1 MTDFE
6 RNYFGTGPRPATM
19 TVAST
24 SAAATAAAVGVPRKR
39 GVLVRTNSNRDSQLT
54 DEWQEQPEEPLI
66 PLTNGG
72 GGARDGRTSSLRRP
86 VLNGNSVSSANGV
99 AVGSGAVAAVKKEV
113 NFVSPTKSDTEQ
125 PVKTHRR
132 SDVKKMGED
141 PTTTEQRLL
150 HQQQQNSRLRR
161 NSETEH
167 SFEDQVLV
175 LPARQRQLS
184 SSSGADEDV
193 KYETRNVD
201 QRRQGTNYSSAIV
214 SHSRRDSSRTGP
226 QGTNGNTSSPHE
238 KEQKCST
245 TDPVATIT
253 GRDCDWNPAAE
264 AISYYSDSTG
274 SNSVTMPTVTT
285 TCAPGSGYSDTA
297 AAAIELDRMRR
308 RPARFHA
315 SSWSLSSNCGGLSKA
330 AIAHDD
336 SRFGTIRS
344 VQSECRTS
352 STSQLNRS
360 GSLKRVKGRS
370 NQSLC
375 SCDAETEVRT
385 ETDGDAMKGH

>member
-24 SAAATAAAVGVPRKR
+24 SAGTAVGVPRKR

-54 DEWQEQPEEPLI
+54 DEWQEQPPEEPLI

-99 AVGSGAVAAVKKEV
+99 AVGSGAVVAAVKKEV

-132 SDVKKMGED
+132 SDVKKVGED
-141 PTTTEQRLL
+141 STTEQRLL
-150 HQQQQNSRLRR
+150 HQQDSRLRR

-175 LPARQRQLS
+175 HPVRQRQLS

-193 KYETRNVD
+193 NYETRIVD
-201 QRRQGTNYSSAIV
+201 RRDRRQATSYSSAIV
-214 SHSRRDSSRTGP
+214 SNSRRDSSRTGP
-226 QGTNGNTSSPHE
+226 QGTNGNSSSPHE
-238 KEQKCST
+238 KEQKCNT
-245 TDPVATIT
+245 TDPSTTIS

-285 TCAPGSGYSDTA
+285 ACAPGSGYSDT

-308 RPARFHA
+308 RPARTHA

-385 ETDGDAMKGH
+385 ETDGVAMKGH

>member
-24 SAAATAAAVGVPRKR
+24 SAGTAVGVPRKR

-54 DEWQEQPEEPLI
+54 DEWQEQPPEEPLI

-99 AVGSGAVAAVKKEV
+99 AVGSGAVVAAVKKEV

-132 SDVKKMGED
+132 SDVKKVGED
-141 PTTTEQRLL
+141 SSTEQRLL
-150 HQQQQNSRLRR
+150 HQQDSRLRR

-175 LPARQRQLS
+175 HPARQRQLS

-193 KYETRNVD
+193 NYETRNVD
-201 QRRQGTNYSSAIV
+201 RRDRRQGTNYSSAIV
-214 SHSRRDSSRTGP
+214 SNSRRDSSRTGP
-226 QGTNGNTSSPHE
+226 QGTNGNSSSPHE

-245 TDPVATIT
+245 TDPSTTIS

-285 TCAPGSGYSDTA
+285 ACAPGSGHSDTAA

-308 RPARFHA
+308 RPARTHA

-385 ETDGDAMKGH
+385 ETDGVAMKGH